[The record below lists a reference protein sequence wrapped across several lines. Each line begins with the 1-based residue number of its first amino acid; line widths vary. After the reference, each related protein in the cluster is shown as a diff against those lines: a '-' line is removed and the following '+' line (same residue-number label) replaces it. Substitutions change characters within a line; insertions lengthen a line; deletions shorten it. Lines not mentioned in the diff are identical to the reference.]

1 MVDANPTRPRCDV
14 AQVALL
20 IVSYNGMEFLPDCL
34 ASIFA
39 SPDAPPAP
47 QIVVVDNASGD
58 QSAQFIAS
66 TYPQITLLP
75 LPTNTGFTGG
85 NNAGFDFIR
94 KQMPHVRFV
103 ALLNQDTIVRSGWL
117 TALLEAAHAPDV
129 ASVQAKLLFHPE
141 TTLLNSAGNKSHYLG
156 FGFVSAYREP
166 DGPRHD
172 QERDIA
178 FASGAAMLV
187 RVDAIA
193 RERLFDPAYFAYLED
208 AELGWYLRITGRRN
222 VYCPAS
228 VVYHRYHFS
237 RNPQLY
243 YRLESNR
250 WRLLLAYYRWPT
262 LVLIL
267 PAALMM
273 EAGLLF
279 YFLRAGAMRQKL
291 RSWGVLREMGDIL
304 RSRQGVQ
311 AQRQI
316 SDRELTKAFIA
327 SADFAEVRNPLLTYI
342 GNPLLT
348 LYWRLAR
355 LFLWW

>member
-1 MVDANPTRPRCDV
+1 MADANPTHPTR
-14 AQVALL
+14 AHAAIL
-20 IVSYNGMEFLPDCL
+20 IVSYNGMEFLADCL

-39 SPDAPPAP
+39 SPDAPPP
-47 QIVVVDNASGD
+47 EQVVVVDNASSDG
-58 QSAQFIAS
+58 SAEFLAS
-66 TYPQITLLP
+66 TYPQITLVT

-85 NNAGFDFIR
+85 NNVGFDLIR

-103 ALLNQDTIVRSGWL
+103 ALLNQDTIVGEGWL
-117 TALLEAAHAPDV
+117 GALLEAAGGPDV

-156 FGFVSAYREP
+156 FGFVSAYREKDAP
-166 DGPRHD
+166 QHN
-172 QERDIA
+172 QMRDIA

-187 RVDAIA
+187 RIDAIA
-193 RERLFDPAYFAYLED
+193 REQLFDPAYFAYLED

-222 VYCPAS
+222 LYCPAS

-262 LVLIL
+262 LALIL
-267 PAALMM
+267 PAVLMM
-273 EAGLLF
+273 EGGLFF

-291 RSWGVLREMGDIL
+291 RSWGVLGDMSEIL
-304 RSRQGVQ
+304 RWRRMVQ
-311 AQRQI
+311 AQRKL
-316 SDRELTKAFIA
+316 SDRQLTRPFIA
-327 SADFAEVRNPLLTYI
+327 AADFAEVRNPLLTYV

-355 LFLWW
+355 LLLWW